1 MCMCMCV
8 PYRLDS
14 IRMTEENLSKESVLG
29 LDPGTVSLEPRAV
42 GKTI

>member
-8 PYRLDS
+8 PYRFDS
-14 IRMTEENLSKESVLG
+14 IRMTEEILSKGSVLG

-42 GKTI
+42 GKTL